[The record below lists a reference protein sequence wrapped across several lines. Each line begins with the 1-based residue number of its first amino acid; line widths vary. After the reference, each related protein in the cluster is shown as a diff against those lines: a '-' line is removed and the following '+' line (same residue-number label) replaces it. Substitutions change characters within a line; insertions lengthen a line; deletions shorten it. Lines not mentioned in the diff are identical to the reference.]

1 MADILDLETGLHI
14 LKKESSHQADSIQH
28 PPCIALH
35 CTTACAALHSTDS
48 LFTGSKSIWRKSQTW
63 MKERSPLTVL
73 YYKMHACLLTV
84 LETGLTAVS
93 RYLCEMFVHKNPGS
107 PSERASQTAKQGNS
121 TNFCPIQAPCSL
133 LQPTTGHSIR
143 AGCHCI
149 SPIGIFI
156 N

>member
-1 MADILDLETGLHI
+1 
-14 LKKESSHQADSIQH
+14 
-28 PPCIALH
+28 
-35 CTTACAALHSTDS
+35 
-48 LFTGSKSIWRKSQTW
+48 

-93 RYLCEMFVHKNPGS
+93 RYLYEMFVHKSPCS
-107 PSERASQTAKQGNS
+107 PSERASQTVKQGNS
-121 TNFCPIQAPCSL
+121 TNFCPLQAPCSL

-149 SPIGIFI
+149 SLIGIFI
-156 N
+156 NERKGNSCLFHIHGNCGNHTMICGYALLPMYHICIKVLKLL